1 MIFFLGM
8 TKPETDTMQPEALK
22 SDGQAEN
29 RHNAVH
35 RLVLPADGA
44 AAVGRVVPVARAEN
58 SWVISLSWSKIS

>member
-8 TKPETDTMQPEALK
+8 TNQKTGTMQPEVLK
-22 SDGQAEN
+22 SDGQAKN
-29 RHNAVH
+29 RHYAVH

-58 SWVISLSWSKIS
+58 SWVISVSWSKRS